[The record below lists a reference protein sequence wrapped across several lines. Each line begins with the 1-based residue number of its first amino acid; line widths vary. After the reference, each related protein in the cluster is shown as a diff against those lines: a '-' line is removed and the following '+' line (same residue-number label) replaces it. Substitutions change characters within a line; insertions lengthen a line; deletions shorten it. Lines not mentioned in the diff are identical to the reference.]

1 MYRVLNLINY
11 IGKVKINM
19 KQELWITIKY
29 RTDSFDVKW
38 SPIDQ
43 EVKEIRSVDSEINI
57 ASLLSLKVKREIQE
71 MIINKGMHH
80 AL

>member
-1 MYRVLNLINY
+1 
-11 IGKVKINM
+11 M
-19 KQELWITIKY
+19 KKELWITIKY
-29 RTDSFDVKW
+29 RNDSFDVKW

-57 ASLLSLKVKREIQE
+57 ASLLSLKVKREIQDI
-71 MIINKGMHH
+71 IINKGTHH